1 MFVAALAWSCQTET
15 VNEANQEAGNEEK
28 LSTEITVAENKFGV
42 EVDAESAISLVALQ
56 EQSAGKDSLEDVTI
70 TAKVS
75 EVCQMKG
82 CWMTLEK
89 PDGSTMHVKF
99 KDYALFMPKDLA
111 GKEVVLHGKAK
122 VTTTS
127 VDELKHLAQDGGKS
141 EEEIAAITEPKT
153 DLAFMA
159 DGVLVK

>member
-1 MFVAALAWSCQTET
+1 MFVAALAWSCQTEKA
-15 VNEANQEAGNEEK
+15 NEANLEAGNEEK
-28 LSTEITVAENKFGV
+28 PATEISAVENKFGV
-42 EVDAESAISLVALQ
+42 EVDAASAISLVALQ
-56 EQSAGKDSLEDVTI
+56 EQSAGKDSLEDVTV
-70 TAKVS
+70 TGKVA

-141 EEEIAAITEPKT
+141 EEEIAAITEPST